1 MSASLLL
8 KRSMKTAASI
18 AGIGNRITRKH
29 AGSVHVLAYHRVV
42 ADIAKAENEAI
53 YGIVIST
60 ETFRRHCEILKQNYE
75 VVSLDDAAAFI
86 RGEVRYSRP
95 VAVITFD
102 DGYADFYTE
111 AFPVLRDL
119 GLTAT
124 VFLPTGFIGADK
136 PLAHDR
142 LFWLLKTALESKT
155 SVSNGLERAGFVE
168 PKCDRL
174 LSKGR
179 LLDATDILVHQP
191 DELRE
196 RMIAELEL
204 ELASVLRP
212 YPTEYSLLNW
222 DQVSEMAAAGIDFG
236 SHTVRHVVLSCESQ
250 ETVTKELSESKAELE
265 SRLGRPVSSFAYP
278 NGKVNDIIRVAAVDA
293 RYDIAVTTE
302 THMNSLGADL
312 MMLGRTSLCEE
323 STRGILG
330 SYSHNVAALRLGV

>member
-8 KRSMKTAASI
+8 KRSVKTAASI
-18 AGIGNRITRKH
+18 AGIGNRIIRKH
-29 AGSVHVLAYHRVV
+29 DGSVHVLAYHRVV

-60 ETFRRHCEILKQNYE
+60 ETFRRHCELLKQNYE

-102 DGYADFYTE
+102 DGYSDFYTE
-111 AFPVLRDL
+111 AFPVLKDL

-124 VFLPTGFIGADK
+124 VFLPTGFIGAHK

-155 SVSNGLERAGFVE
+155 SVSNGLERAGFVD

-174 LSKGR
+174 LSKSR

-236 SHTVRHVVLSCESQ
+236 SHTVRHVVLSCESR
-250 ETVTKELSESKAELE
+250 ETVRLELSQSKAELE
-265 SRLGRPVSSFAYP
+265 SRLGRSVNSFAYP
-278 NGKVNDIIRVAAVDA
+278 NGKVDEEIRYAAIA
-293 RYDIAVTTE
+293 SGYGAAVTTQ
-302 THMNSLGADL
+302 THTNEEGADL

-330 SYSHNVAALRLGV
+330 TYSRNVAALRLGV